1 MKDSPLRL
9 RTKKKGGRWL
19 IRRMNRSTGIWN
31 VSGVRTISEKEK
43 TSEAQ
48 NQKIC
53 TESGTQK
60 RFMKIQLDDGANC
73 HVEQKPQIHT

>member
-1 MKDSPLRL
+1 
-9 RTKKKGGRWL
+9 
-19 IRRMNRSTGIWN
+19 MNRSTGIWN
-31 VSGVRTISEKEK
+31 VSGVRTTSEKEK

-48 NQKIC
+48 NQKIILIC

-73 HVEQKPQIHT
+73 HVEQKAQIHT